1 VPCRPTLHNCCIA
14 SSLRLH
20 ATWLYAAWLI
30 ISSLFAQVPA
40 IAQEAD
46 KCGYDETL
54 AKAQRFLLGDKWGYS
69 YDSLLVDL
77 QAWGQHP
84 SVSIQS
90 IGKSVQNRDI
100 WELTITSP
108 EPPVSGRRRVYIH
121 ARTHPNEVQSHWV
134 TQAMIEF
141 LLSEDPEARLMRS
154 SLLFHIVPMYNPDG
168 VELELPR
175 ENANGIDIES
185 NWSTVPSQP
194 EVTALRNR
202 FMDLMWSPAP
212 IEVALNMHSAFG
224 CKRYFVYHDSVG
236 SSNAYAVLQR
246 SFIGGIQSFFPG
258 GIEPWNYFV
267 SWKTGTPTVYPESWF
282 WLNYRESVMA
292 LTYEDM
298 NCTSA
303 GQYDLTASAILR
315 GVVQHLGIGSTLVAE
330 RAAQAGS
337 RILLGQAYPNP
348 VSLGATGSSSAIV
361 EFELPSSQNVRLA
374 LYDVLGRQIALI
386 ADGER
391 PGGVSRA
398 AIRLDRLSSGSY
410 FYRLETVSGTVVRS
424 LLVTH

>member
-1 VPCRPTLHNCCIA
+1 MRSRPTLHNYRTPKR
-14 SSLRLH
+14 SRQR
-20 ATWLYAAWLI
+20 AAWLCGAWLI
-30 ISSLFAQVPA
+30 LVFLFPRTSA

-77 QAWGQHP
+77 QVWGQNP
-84 SVSIQS
+84 SISIQS

-108 EPPVSGRRRVYIH
+108 DPPAVARRRVYIH

-168 VELELPR
+168 VELEFPR

-185 NWSTVPSQP
+185 NWSTEPPQP
-194 EVTALRNR
+194 EVAALRNR
-202 FMDLMWSPAP
+202 FMDLMWTAAP
-212 IEVALNMHSAFG
+212 IEVALNMHSAYA

-236 SSNAYAVLQR
+236 SSTAYAVLQR
-246 SFIGGIQSFFPG
+246 SFIGGVQSFFPG
-258 GIEPWNYFV
+258 GIEPWNYFI

-282 WLNYRESVMA
+282 WLNYHESVMA

-298 NCTSA
+298 NCAPA
-303 GQYDLTASAILR
+303 GQYDLTATAILR
-315 GVVQHLGIGSTLVAE
+315 GVAQYLGIQPTAVARGE
-330 RAAQAGS
+330 SRAGP
-337 RILLGQAYPNP
+337 RIRLAQAYPNP
-348 VSLGATGSSSAIV
+348 VSRTAVGTSGAIV
-361 EFELPSSQNVRLA
+361 EFELPSTQNVRLA
-374 LYDVLGRQIALI
+374 LYDMLGRQIALI
-386 ADGER
+386 ADGEHA
-391 PGGVSRA
+391 GGVSRVT
-398 AIRLDRLSSGSY
+398 IRLDRLSSGTY
-410 FYRLETVSGTVVRS
+410 FYRLETASGAVVRS
-424 LLVTH
+424 LQVTR